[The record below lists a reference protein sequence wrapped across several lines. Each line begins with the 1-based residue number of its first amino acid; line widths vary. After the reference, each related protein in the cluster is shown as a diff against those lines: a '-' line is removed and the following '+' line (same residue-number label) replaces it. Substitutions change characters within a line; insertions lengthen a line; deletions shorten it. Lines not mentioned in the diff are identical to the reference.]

1 MAALFGSMN
10 EFDSEKEEWTQY
22 VERLDHFLVAN
33 GIENVEKKRAI
44 LSTVIGPTTYRL
56 LRNLLSPSRL
66 DEKTYEELVDALR
79 EHYNPR
85 TFEIVQRFK
94 FNTRFWQPEESIS
107 TYVSQL
113 RSLAE
118 FCNFGAALDDMLR
131 DRLVCG
137 INDSQIQHRLLSEKN
152 LTFETALSLAF
163 GQETAAKNVW
173 ALQGAPVEPLEML
186 PSTRWILTRR

>member
-10 EFDSEKEEWTQY
+10 EFDPEKEEWTQY
-22 VERLDHFLVAN
+22 VERLDHFFVAN

-66 DEKTYEELVDALR
+66 DEKTYEELVDALK

-85 TFEIVQRFK
+85 PSEIVQRFK
-94 FNTRFWQPEESIS
+94 FNTRFQQPEESIS
-107 TYVSQL
+107 TYVSLL

-131 DRLVCG
+131 DRLVVR
-137 INDSQIQHRLLSEKN
+137 D
-152 LTFETALSLAF
+152 
-163 GQETAAKNVW
+163 
-173 ALQGAPVEPLEML
+173 
-186 PSTRWILTRR
+186 